1 MCSATLVQ
9 NVSGCQ
15 LVMQPMGKVALRPL
29 IEPVEQIPIFE
40 STLGKRSPRLRLPKC
55 PLIRPPQGSRGY
67 SQEGPA
73 RPSDKRRS
81 KA

>member
-9 NVSGCQ
+9 NVLGCQ
-15 LVMQPMGKVALRPL
+15 LVMQPMGKVARRPL

-40 STLGKRSPRLRLPKC
+40 STLGKRTPRLLRLKC
-55 PLIRPPQGSRGY
+55 PLIRPPQRSRGH
-67 SQEGPA
+67 SQEA